1 MYVFEIEKMIEIK
14 RLEQMQVKR
23 LHDSFCSANWGKP
36 ISLFEKY
43 LEEQT
48 RGTREVL
55 VAFYQDDIAGYGT
68 LLWESKYDFFKKRD
82 IPEINDLNVLP
93 NFRGKGIAT
102 LILNDFEKMVAKSYS
117 KVGIGFGLY
126 KDYGAAQS
134 IYIKRGYLPN
144 KEGATYNYESVVPGR
159 SYPIDD
165 DLVLWFVK
173 NLK

>member
-1 MYVFEIEKMIEIK
+1 
-14 RLEQMQVKR
+14 
-23 LHDSFCSANWGKP
+23 
-36 ISLFEKY
+36 
-43 LEEQT
+43 
-48 RGTREVL
+48 
-55 VAFYQDDIAGYGT
+55 
-68 LLWESKYDFFKKRD
+68 
-82 IPEINDLNVLP
+82 
-93 NFRGKGIAT
+93 
-102 LILNDFEKMVAKSYS
+102 MVAKTHS

-144 KEGATYNYESVVPGR
+144 KEGVTYNYQNVIPGR

>member
-1 MYVFEIEKMIEIK
+1 MIKIK
-14 RLEQMQVKR
+14 RLDKIAIGS
-23 LHDSFCSANWGKP
+23 LHYSFSKVGWEKP
-36 ISLFEKY
+36 VSLFEKY
-43 LEEQT
+43 LEEQNS
-48 RGTREVL
+48 GAREVL
-55 VAFYQDDIAGYGT
+55 VALFEGDVAGYGT
-68 LLWESKYDFFKKRD
+68 LVWESKYDFFKKRD

-102 LILNDFEKMVAKSYS
+102 LILNDFEKRVAKTTHS

-134 IYIKRGYLPN
+134 LYIKRGYLPN
-144 KEGATYNYESVVPGR
+144 KEGVTYNYQNVVPGR